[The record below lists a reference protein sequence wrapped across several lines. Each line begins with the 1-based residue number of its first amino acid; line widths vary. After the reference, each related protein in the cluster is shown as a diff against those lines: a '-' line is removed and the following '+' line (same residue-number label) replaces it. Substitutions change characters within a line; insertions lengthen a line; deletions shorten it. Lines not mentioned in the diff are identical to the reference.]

1 MYTHCKLGSEGSVC
15 THTVSW
21 NLRGVCAHTGSWD
34 LRGVYVHTHCQLG
47 SEGICKH
54 ILCCLAETNTTVQS
68 NYTPI
73 NVS

>member
-1 MYTHCKLGSEGSVC
+1 MYVHTHWKLGSEGCMYTQWKLGSEGC
-15 THTVSW
+15 MYTHW
-21 NLRGVCAHTGSWD
+21 K
-34 LRGVYVHTHCQLG
+34 LG

-54 ILCCLAETNTTVQS
+54 ILCCIAETNRTVQS